1 METKFGEAYVR
12 DNSGGHFWNIDETNK
27 GFVFP
32 AYLCTINQ
40 NAMPVNKDAMARY
53 RIIDRML
60 ADPQKD
66 YTTKDIEK
74 AVARECPRVTTRMI
88 QKDIKAL
95 EEAPFNKK
103 MLRGQGGR
111 GTVRYEDQSTPLFF
125 QELTEDEEEILRE
138 ALESLGQFE
147 GLENFKWLENLQ
159 KRLDMP
165 RKKKVRPAISFA
177 RNDVL
182 QIPEN
187 LLGQIYSAIARRK
200 VIRFGYR
207 RFQDAGQPFKQ
218 VTVYPYQLRQSNNRW
233 FLLCNPV
240 GNDEFPFDP
249 DTIYNYALD
258 RMDGKVEYVEEM
270 PYIDTSVNI
279 DARFNEIIG
288 VTYKKGEK
296 IRDIYFA
303 VKSEAVNYVQ
313 TKFIHSSQDEVNP
326 IVEKEFK
333 EKYPSLRDCK
343 FFVISCRPNQE
354 LLAMFASYREN
365 LIVVEPADI
374 RAEMKQIIQQS
385 LKNYQV
391 L

>member
-1 METKFGEAYVR
+1 
-12 DNSGGHFWNIDETNK
+12 
-27 GFVFP
+27 
-32 AYLCTINQ
+32 
-40 NAMPVNKDAMARY
+40 MPVNKDAMARY

-125 QELTEDEEEILRE
+125 QELTEYEEEILRE

-182 QIPEN
+182 QIPDN

-240 GNDEFPFDP
+240 GNEEFPFDS

-270 PYIDTSVNI
+270 PYIDTLVNI
-279 DARFNEIIG
+279 DTRFNEIIG

-296 IRDIYFA
+296 VRDIYFA
-303 VKSEAVNYVQ
+303 VKPESVNYVQ

-326 IVEKEFK
+326 VVEKEFK
-333 EKYPSLRDCK
+333 EKYPSLSDCK

-354 LLAMFASYREN
+354 LFSMFASYREN

-374 RAEMKQIIQQS
+374 RDEMQRIMQHSLRNYQS
-385 LKNYQV
+385 L
-391 L
+391 